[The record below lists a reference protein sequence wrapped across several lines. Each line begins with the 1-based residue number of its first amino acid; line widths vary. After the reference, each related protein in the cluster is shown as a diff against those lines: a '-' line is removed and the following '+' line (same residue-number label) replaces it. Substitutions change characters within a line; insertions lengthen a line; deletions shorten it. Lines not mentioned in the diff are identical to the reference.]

1 MDGLAFINDQAAK
14 LNNVIL
20 EENDVLLKITGAT
33 ISKPIKDQAN
43 ESAKKAEVA
52 INKKFG
58 DLSKTIQEVAKDIE
72 SINSKVHFD
81 VKEKI
86 SDIMVTKTFSDGPIH
101 LENQG
106 EGLKRQIWFS
116 LIKAKSDD
124 SVESNNKFIWAF
136 DEPETHLYPGA
147 QREFFDILNKISL
160 GNVQTLISTHST
172 IFIDKSNL
180 NKINSVKQEANG
192 YTEINKCEDIEA
204 IYSSL
209 NVKNSD
215 FLFHDKFLIVEG
227 DTEQYLIPKLYE
239 IYTSSTLIKDNIQ
252 LVNIQ
257 GKDKWDMN
265 KAIIDKVV
273 TGFKKTD
280 QYVVYL
286 FDNDM
291 RYKIGEAAILNNMFF
306 VGDQDI
312 EDAIDNSIW
321 VEILNEF
328 YKDSLIFKLEE
339 IEGFKNEVVKGVEGN
354 SNQKFYSI
362 LKNKIRNKFIG
373 LGLDPLIQLPLPS
386 KGSESADFLLSS
398 IVNIDNIPLVIRN
411 AFDELRK

>member
-1 MDGLAFINDQAAK
+1 M
-14 LNNVIL
+14 
-20 EENDVLLKITGAT
+20 
-33 ISKPIKDQAN
+33 
-43 ESAKKAEVA
+43 AKKST
-52 INKKFG
+52 K
-58 DLSKTIQEVAKDIE
+58 
-72 SINSKVHFD
+72 
-81 VKEKI
+81 KEK
-86 SDIMVTKTFSDGPIH
+86 SMEETLWDSANKLRG
-101 LENQG
+101 
-106 EGLKRQIWFS
+106 
-116 LIKAKSDD
+116 
-124 SVESNNKFIWAF
+124 SVEPS
-136 DEPETHLYPGA
+136 
-147 QREFFDILNKISL
+147 
-160 GNVQTLISTHST
+160 
-172 IFIDKSNL
+172 
-180 NKINSVKQEANG
+180 
-192 YTEINKCEDIEA
+192 
-204 IYSSL
+204 
-209 NVKNSD
+209 
-215 FLFHDKFLIVEG
+215 
-227 DTEQYLIPKLYE
+227 
-239 IYTSSTLIKDNIQ
+239 LIKDNIQ

-265 KAIIDKVV
+265 KAIIDKVM